1 MTNFE
6 EIKLIIEGQDSISV
20 DDSFMFAKNA
30 SDLLR
35 RDEELGRKII
45 IHILD
50 NLQKIPPETLEI
62 WTDLIESAWF
72 YPYLEK
78 EKKMLKFN
86 NLAGEIRN
94 GAHLSKSL
102 KWKYLHEEQK
112 YLVNLLKKWKNLIVS
127 APTSFWKSLLIEEMV
142 ASRKF
147 NNILIIQPTLALL
160 DETRKKLKKYQEDYK
175 IIIKTSQECS
185 EEKWN
190 LFLLTAE
197 RVTEYENLPQIDFFV
212 IDEFYKLSA
221 KRDDERS
228 YALNNAF
235 YKILNQD
242 FPPQFYLLWPNIDW
256 ISPGFEE
263 KYGAEFYKTNY
274 SLIETNIENIY
285 SQNKDIFD
293 KISHHKQKWY
303 KEAVLFKEEKLFDL
317 LYSLQNQQS
326 IIYCSSPSR
335 VRDLAGK
342 FALFLNKKGVK
353 AVEKLPIIER
363 IRKHI
368 SEKRDLIN
376 FLNFEIG
383 IHNGVLQKHINS
395 SIIDYFNNWDLK
407 YLFCT
412 TTIIEWVNTSAK
424 NVIFFDNTKGKDQD
438 IDYFDYANIKGR
450 SWRMMIHY
458 IGKVYN
464 FNPPP
469 QKQEDMIVD
478 IPFYQQN
485 PIEDEVL
492 NGLKD
497 QDINEIVKES
507 EQYKELQKIPFE
519 ERQVFQKNGVSIKGQ
534 KQILHIISDLNQIYT
549 IKRKNY
555 SKDYCIYDLLKRTT
569 IPKYDQLQFI
579 LEVCW
584 KYLLKTSESKKV
596 KTCDQLVYLTFNYA
610 KNKDIFSL
618 VNNNLQ
624 YIKDLPE
631 NTGVSND
638 ILLNKSI
645 EEIFNVM
652 RHWFQYK
659 LPKRLRVVNELQK
672 YVCEKQGKDPGNYT
686 FYSNQI
692 ENDFLP
698 ENLSILSEY
707 WIPHSAIR
715 KISSFIGEGF
725 SEVDVLKKIKQIAM
739 TKNDFLLQYENEKI
753 LNNL

>member
-6 EIKLIIEGQDSISV
+6 KIRLIIEGQDSISV
-20 DDSFMFAKNA
+20 DDSFMFAKIA

-35 RDEELGRKII
+35 ENEELGRKIVI
-45 IHILD
+45 YILD
-50 NLQKIPPETLEI
+50 NLQKIPPETLEM
-62 WTDLIESAWF
+62 WTDLIESAGF

-78 EKKMLKFN
+78 EKKTLKLN
-86 NLAGEIRN
+86 NLAGEVRN
-94 GAHLSKSL
+94 GGHLSQSL

-112 YLVNLLKKWKNLIVS
+112 YLVNLLQNWKNLIVS

-142 ASRKF
+142 ASKKF
-147 NNILIIQPTLALL
+147 KNILIIQPTLALL
-160 DETRKKLKKYQEDYK
+160 DETRKKMKKYQEDYK
-175 IIIKTSQECS
+175 IIIKTSQEYS
-185 EEKWN
+185 AEKWN

-242 FPPQFYLLWPNIDW
+242 IPPQFYLLWPNIDW
-256 ISPGFEE
+256 ISPGFGE
-263 KYGAEFYKTNY
+263 KYNAEFYKTNY
-274 SLIETNIENIY
+274 SLIETNIEDIY

-293 KISHHKQKWY
+293 KTSHYKQEWY
-303 KEAVLFKEEKLFDL
+303 EEAILFKEKKLFDL
-317 LYSLQNQQS
+317 LYSLKNQQS

-335 VRDLAGK
+335 VRELAGK
-342 FALFLNKKGVK
+342 FALFLHGKGLK
-353 AVEKLPIIER
+353 SVEKLPIIER
-363 IRKHI
+363 IKKHI
-368 SEKRDLIN
+368 SKKRDLIN

-395 SIIDYFNNWDLK
+395 SIIDYFNNWALK

-424 NVIFFDNTKGKDQD
+424 NVIFFDNTKGKIQH

-469 QKQEDMIVD
+469 EKQEDMIVD

-492 NGLKD
+492 NGLKE
-497 QDINEIVKES
+497 QDVNQLVKES
-507 EQYKELQKIPFE
+507 EQYKELQKIPPD
-519 ERQVFQKNGVSIKGQ
+519 ERQIFQKNGVSIRGQ
-534 KQILHIISDLNQIYT
+534 KQILNIISDLNEIYT
-549 IKRKNY
+549 IKRKEY
-555 SKDYCIYDLLKRTT
+555 SRCYCIYDLLNRTT
-569 IPKYDQLQFI
+569 IPTYDQLQFV
-579 LEVCW
+579 LELCR
-584 KYLLKTSESKKV
+584 KYLLKTGESKKV
-596 KTCDQLVYLTFNYA
+596 KTVDQLVYLTFNYTRC
-610 KNKDIFSL
+610 KDIFSL
-618 VNNNLQ
+618 VDDNLQ
-624 YIKDLPE
+624 YIKNLAE
-631 NTGVSND
+631 NKGFSND

-645 EEIFNVM
+645 EEMFSVM

-659 LPKRLRVVNELQK
+659 LPKRLRVTNELQK
-672 YVCEKQGKDPGNYT
+672 YVCEQQGKVPGNYT

-707 WIPHSAIR
+707 WIPNSAIR
-715 KISSFIGEGF
+715 KISSLMGGEL
-725 SEVDVLKKIKQIAM
+725 SEEEVLKKIKQIAM
-739 TKNDFLLQYENEKI
+739 TKNSVLLQYENEKI